1 MLKSYIIIFLLFFSG
16 FLLSQTKN
24 DTISFKSNLKEVVIS
39 STKTSKKLI
48 ELPLPATVI
57 GSKEINQFGSVSL
70 KEALVN
76 KTGITT
82 VATRTGTEGIQM
94 QGLDAAYTVI
104 LIDGM
109 PVIGRSF
116 GTLDLNR
123 ISLSNIERIEIIK
136 GASSSL
142 YGSHALGGVINLITE
157 QNVNSGHQLKTNL
170 NYGSNNTFN
179 SNLIHNY
186 KLNMFNASSTLDYF
200 TTDGYDLIRDDL
212 LKTVNP
218 YFNLTYRTRNS
229 YQINNKNIVSFRG
242 HYFIKVKII
251 LLTTNY
257 HY

>member
-157 QNVNSGHQLKTNL
+157 QNVNSGHQLKQI
-170 NYGSNNTFN
+170 
-179 SNLIHNY
+179 LI
-186 KLNMFNASSTLDYF
+186 TVQ
-200 TTDGYDLIRDDL
+200 TTH
-212 LKTVNP
+212 
-218 YFNLTYRTRNS
+218 LTRT
-229 YQINNKNIVSFRG
+229 
-242 HYFIKVKII
+242 
-251 LLTTNY
+251 
-257 HY
+257 